1 MHGLEDAHI
10 LFDPNAEERV
20 IVKRYAQGLIV
31 LSAEECPRPKYMSG
45 PLVEYIATGCEHC
58 GGPYWQ
64 QLNPSTLV
72 PEENWCDAC
81 VEKDEAELNNV
92 DFDVDEE
99 ALEAIRET
107 TYENYGITVEEF
119 DKLYETESGQA
130 KLAYLAEQ
138 IKLKKSM

>member
-1 MHGLEDAHI
+1 MCD
-10 LFDPNAEERV
+10 
-20 IVKRYAQGLIV
+20 RYAYLFTEVRINH
-31 LSAEECPRPKYMSG
+31 RR
-45 PLVEYIATGCEHC
+45 
-58 GGPYWQ
+58 
-64 QLNPSTLV
+64 N
-72 PEENWCDAC
+72 